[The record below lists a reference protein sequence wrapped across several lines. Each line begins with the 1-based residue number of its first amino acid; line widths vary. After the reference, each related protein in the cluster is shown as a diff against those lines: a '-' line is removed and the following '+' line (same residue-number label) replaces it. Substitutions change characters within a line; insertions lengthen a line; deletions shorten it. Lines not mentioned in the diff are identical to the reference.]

1 MTTPLVKMLCHEG
14 PVRSIACDK
23 LGQYM
28 ATSGN
33 DGHVKVWDLRYGACI
48 LPPVFPLP
56 TLQW

>member
-33 DGHVKVWDLRYGACI
+33 DGHVKVWDLR
-48 LPPVFPLP
+48 
-56 TLQW
+56 